1 MRGVRDAQM
10 ASKLHTEEAY
20 FSDPEELKDHEV
32 RTSQEKVKI
41 KPSRW
46 ASHVGDAPSR

>member
-10 ASKLHTEEAY
+10 ASKHSSEEAY

-32 RTSQEKVKI
+32 RLNCGHETEKERK
-41 KPSRW
+41 KERTLS
-46 ASHVGDAPSR
+46 